1 MKKLNILVTL
11 LMGALLFTSCNSDRD
26 DNPTFTLPTSFTLN
40 VPANANNN
48 VYDLINSSSI
58 TFTANQPDYG
68 GFPLPTSYAMQ
79 VSMDSTFTDAK
90 DGKVANYIELPTPFA
105 STTMSI
111 KASELNEQIIALYES
126 VKNTDSYDNQVRPMY
141 VRAKATVST
150 ISNSIV
156 YSNVVKLPNV
166 LATYKAPDI
175 SLPTDMYV
183 VGGSIGDSWKTWQK
197 MTPVFNSA
205 GQFYTV
211 VYMPANGEFKFGTKE
226 NDYNGASAIKTI
238 TDTNN
243 AAGVSAGSGDNIKFA
258 NAGWYV
264 LKFVDKIKGGK
275 IQYELIVDKAVV
287 NITGT
292 TVGNFDT
299 AVPCTAPADQTGE
312 WVSQPFTAAG
322 EVRAYVKV
330 PGADW
335 WRTEFTMQISTGNIR
350 FRVEDIPNN
359 WMETLGADYS
369 IQAKVGQKLYFS
381 FDTGKASLK

>member
-11 LMGALLFTSCNSDRD
+11 LMGALLITSCDSDRD
-26 DNPTFTLPTSFTLN
+26 DNPTYTLPASFTLN
-40 VPANANNN
+40 VPANADNN

-58 TFTANQPDYG
+58 TFTSDQPDYG
-68 GFPLPTSYAMQ
+68 GLPSPPHYTTQAP
-79 VSMDSTFTDAK
+79 MDATFTDATA
-90 DGKVANYIELPTPFA
+90 DKVAHYIELPTPFT

-243 AAGVSAGSGDNIKFA
+243 AAGVSAGSDDNIKFA

-335 WRTEFTMQISTGNIR
+335 WSTEFTMQISTGNIR